1 MILFIIIYL
10 LKFIFP
16 LDIFFINLNFI
27 LKSPDKVIL
36 TLNFFI
42 LILRF
47 RFKIISDFQNLF
59 LLNFYVYLQ
68 NF

>member
-27 LKSPDKVIL
+27 LKSTDKVIL